1 MDLVAVLKAQV
12 AAGRLSGPA
21 EIDLSW
27 EKERERDWGERVAR
41 GGKMNN
47 PGLGGKESPR
57 RSGVRLGTFSWC
69 VETDF
74 FCSSCADGNTR
85 RQVISALHARINQS
99 NRLLMA
105 RQVLASGSPEFQQ
118 VQASGCVMSVCEC
131 PAHKLIWK
139 AARYSVARSVSCSI
153 LSFFWYHVRVV
164 SVHRA
169 PVAARQCQIT
179 QETVGL

>member
-1 MDLVAVLKAQV
+1 M
-12 AAGRLSGPA
+12 
-21 EIDLSW
+21 
-27 EKERERDWGERVAR
+27 
-41 GGKMNN
+41 
-47 PGLGGKESPR
+47 
-57 RSGVRLGTFSWC
+57 
-69 VETDF
+69 ETDF

-85 RQVISALHARINQS
+85 RQVISALRARINQS

-131 PAHKLIWK
+131 PAHKLILK
-139 AARYSVARSVSCSI
+139 AAGCSVVRSVSCSCS
-153 LSFFWYHVRVV
+153 LKFSLFFWYHAQVV

-169 PVAARQCQIT
+169 PVAAGQCQIT